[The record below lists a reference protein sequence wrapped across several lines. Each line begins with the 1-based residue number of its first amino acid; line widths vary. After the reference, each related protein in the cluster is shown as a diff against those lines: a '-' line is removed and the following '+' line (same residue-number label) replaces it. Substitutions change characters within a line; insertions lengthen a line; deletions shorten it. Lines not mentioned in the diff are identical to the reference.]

1 MLWAMDEI
9 IHKKVP
15 ELATMI
21 LKIKYINDLTHTF

>member
-21 LKIKYINDLTHTF
+21 LKKQVPYMI